1 MNKKSIIAIALGSLL
16 TFSMSACSSGSGGG
30 SGAEAGCEPANEFS
44 TVTDGTLT
52 IAMYDLPPF
61 AQSSGTEATGVDGDI
76 LTLFAEENC
85 LTVTPSSMAT
95 ASVIPTVEA
104 GRADVAASAWY
115 RTEARA
121 EIINYTEPVYT
132 DQMGIISSTGIT
144 TVGEL
149 EGHVVGTVDG
159 YLFVEDLRTMLG
171 DNLRVYP
178 STLNMY
184 QDLEA
189 GRIDVG
195 IDSYGS
201 GVYNNA
207 DDKFTVVVSDQDERV
222 QASMEAAQISF
233 PVPKSNEEILTAL
246 NTFLDEIRADGRLE
260 QILIDNGLDASAA
273 DTGDP
278 RLI

>member
-1 MNKKSIIAIALGSLL
+1 M
-16 TFSMSACSSGSGGG
+16 
-30 SGAEAGCEPANEFS
+30 
-44 TVTDGTLT
+44 TDGTLT